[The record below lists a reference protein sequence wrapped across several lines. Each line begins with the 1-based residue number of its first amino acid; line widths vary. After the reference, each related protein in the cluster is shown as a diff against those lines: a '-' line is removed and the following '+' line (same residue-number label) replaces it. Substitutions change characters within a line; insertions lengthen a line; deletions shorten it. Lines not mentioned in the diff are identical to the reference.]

1 MPTHVLPWDRESLF
15 RSRDRPEY
23 SWLKRAKCGAVKNA
37 ASLPFCEYVRQCL
50 RQAGVAPL
58 SEAEEA
64 EVGSELAPLLGQW
77 RRVVV
82 FFALRALLAPLWEA
96 LLLLDRL
103 LFLGERGHLA
113 ALVPLFDPAL
123 SPRNYAVVGVR
134 RLPGADTDAAFVAA
148 LPPEAVAICDGGDP
162 ASGPSSGDV
171 IKNTRIQI
179 YSG

>member
-1 MPTHVLPWDRESLF
+1 M
-15 RSRDRPEY
+15 
-23 SWLKRAKCGAVKNA
+23 
-37 ASLPFCEYVRQCL
+37 
-50 RQAGVAPL
+50 APL

-113 ALVPLFDPAL
+113 ALVPIFDPAL

-162 ASGPSSGDV
+162 ARAEQV
-171 IKNTRIQI
+171 T
-179 YSG
+179 

>member
-1 MPTHVLPWDRESLF
+1 VHCRRAVLEVLLR
-15 RSRDRPEY
+15 RRPEY

-162 ASGPSSGDV
+162 ARAEHGAAQQV
-171 IKNTRIQI
+171 KRQT
-179 YSG
+179 